1 MTNGDREFCSYYKLQ
16 QRRSNN
22 TAPSDGLIGTWIFLG
37 TSFRQTMSIVTLNYR
52 HSNRQISTSDR
63 TMTATTSSPHEN
75 RLAHESSPYLL
86 QHKYNPVDWW
96 PWSPDALREAKRQN
110 KPILLSIGYAACHWC
125 HVMAHES
132 FEDEQ
137 VAAVMNELFVNIKV
151 DREERPDIDQIYMS
165 ALHHLGEQGGWP
177 LTMFLTSD
185 GEPVW
190 GGTYFPKT
198 ARYGRPGF
206 VDLLTTIAR
215 LFRDDPQRIEHNRT
229 TLMAALAAKSRPTGQ
244 VVIGAAEL
252 DSAAI
257 AIARAFDQTNGGLG
271 QAPKF
276 PQCSMLEVL
285 WRAGLRRRE
294 PRFFELVELTL
305 EHICEGG
312 IYDHLGG
319 GFSRYSVDEK
329 WLVPHFE
336 KMLYDNAQLLELL
349 ALAYRRSGKE
359 LFFQRAQETFDW
371 LVREMSTP
379 QGVFYASIDAD
390 SEGEEGKFYVW
401 SRAEIDNILGPADAE
416 FFARCYDV
424 TLEGNF
430 EGKNILNRL
439 WSLRRAGGDE
449 LEHGRRHRDLAGGEP
464 RLATLRHRLL
474 AARDCRVRP
483 GLDNKVLA
491 DWNGLMI
498 AALANASVTLS
509 QPSWLEKA
517 RSAFAFVERHMTR
530 GDRLGHSWCD
540 GKLLYPG
547 LASDHAAMAKAALAL
562 HEATGAPEFL
572 SRALQWQQALDRHYI
587 HQDTGGYFLTADD
600 AEGLIVRPD
609 STIDE
614 ATPNPNGVAAQN
626 IVRLAIQTGDE
637 KWRQRVDALFDGL
650 LPTAAQG
657 MYLHAS
663 LLNALDLRL
672 RAAEVIALGPE
683 ADRFAA
689 VALELPFVER
699 VVVRAAKPDDLPPG
713 HFGRTLSSPDGQT
726 FALVCT
732 GQRCS
737 MPITDPQKLITAVS
751 AARDGEVQLV
761 Q

>member
-1 MTNGDREFCSYYKLQ
+1 
-16 QRRSNN
+16 
-22 TAPSDGLIGTWIFLG
+22 
-37 TSFRQTMSIVTLNYR
+37 
-52 HSNRQISTSDR
+52 
-63 TMTATTSSPHEN
+63 MTATIPNSREN
-75 RLAHESSPYLL
+75 RLARETSPYLL
-86 QHKYNPVDWW
+86 QHKHNPVDWW
-96 PWSPDALREAKRQN
+96 PWGPDALREAKHHN

-132 FEDEQ
+132 FEDEH

-151 DREERPDIDQIYMS
+151 DREERPDIDQIYMA

-177 LTMFLTSD
+177 LTMFLTCE

-206 VDLLTTIAR
+206 VDVLREIAR
-215 LFRDDPQRIEHNRT
+215 LFRDEPQRIEHNRAA
-229 TLMAALAAKSRPTGQ
+229 LMAALAAKSRPTGQ

-252 DSAAI
+252 DSAAL

-294 PRFFELVELTL
+294 PRFFDLVELTL
-305 EHICEGG
+305 ERMSEGG

-336 KMLYDNAQLLELL
+336 KMLYDNAQILELL
-349 ALAYRRSGKE
+349 ALAYRRSRKK
-359 LFFQRAQETFDW
+359 LFLQRAQETFDW

-379 QGVFYASIDAD
+379 EGAFCASLDAD

-401 SRAEIDNILGPADAE
+401 SRAEIDDALGPNDAD

-424 TLEGNF
+424 TPDGNF

-439 WSLRRAGGDE
+439 RSLHPARGSE
-449 LEHGRRHRDLAGGEP
+449 LGRNPQNSDLAADEP
-464 RLATLRHRLL
+464 RLAQLRLKLL
-474 AARDCRVRP
+474 AARDQRTRP
-483 GLDNKVLA
+483 GLDNKALA

-498 AALANASVTLS
+498 AALANAGAMLNQS
-509 QPSWLEKA
+509 SWLDKA
-517 RSAFAFVERHMTR
+517 RQAFEFVARHMTR
-530 GDRLGHSWCD
+530 GDRLGHSWSD

-547 LASDHAAMAKAALAL
+547 LASDHAAMVKAALAL
-562 HEATGAPEFL
+562 HEASGRPEYL

-587 HQDTGGYFLTADD
+587 RQDDGGYFLTADD

-626 IVRLAIQTGDE
+626 LVRLAILTGDE
-637 KWRQRVDALFDGL
+637 RWRQRADALFDGL
-650 LPTAAQG
+650 LPTAAQSVH
-657 MYLHAS
+657 LHAS

-672 RAAEVIALGPE
+672 RATEVISLGPKFE
-683 ADRFAA
+683 QFAA
-689 VALELPFVER
+689 VALELPFLQR
-699 VVVRAAKPDDLPPG
+699 VVVRAARPEDLPPG
-713 HFGRTLSSPDGQT
+713 HFARTFSLPDAQT
-726 FALVCT
+726 FALVCA
-732 GQRCS
+732 GQKCS
-737 MPITDPQKLITAVS
+737 VPITDPQQILE
-751 AARDGEVQLV
+751 AAAAAGEAQPLP
-761 Q
+761 